1 MRTLAYIMIHE
12 RSSGILLHITS
23 LPGKYGI
30 GTMGNE
36 AFDFVEFLVESGQK
50 RWQILPLGHTSY
62 GDSPYQCFSAFAGNP
77 LLIDLDK
84 LVEQGILSESDLP
97 NESFDPESV
106 DYGAVYN
113 YKYPLLKV
121 AYNNFKNSNLHFN
134 QVQFENFCRINH
146 LWLDDYALFMAIKD
160 HQGGKSWTEWDHGL
174 KFRDHDALNW
184 ARHHLSDDIQF
195 YRFVQYLFYHQWLEL
210 KAYANNNDIKVIGDI
225 PLYVALDSADAWANP
240 DLFDFDEQ
248 RNPITVAGVPPDY
261 FSDTG
266 QLWGN
271 PIYDWKRLEETG
283 FQWWADRIRSCF
295 TLYDLLRIDH
305 FRGLA
310 AYWAVSYGEQT
321 AINGQWIEA
330 PGREMLEAVFEKLG
344 ELPIIAEDLG
354 VITPDVTAL
363 RDYFDMP
370 GMKILQFAFDS
381 GEVNSFIPYSYEKNS
396 VVYTGTHDNDT
407 TLGHF
412 LKSPEEDK
420 QRMRDYFNIDESD
433 PAWSYIRLA
442 WSTVSNMAVAPLQ
455 DVLRLDSNARM
466 NFPGKA
472 SGYWRWRYS
481 QDMLTSQ
488 HASDLMKLTKLYG
501 RW

>member
-1 MRTLAYIMIHE
+1 MIDE
-12 RSSGILLHITS
+12 RSSGLLLHITS

-30 GTMGNE
+30 GTMGKE
-36 AFDFVEFLVESGQK
+36 AFQFVEFLVESGQK
-50 RWQILPLGHTSY
+50 RWQILPLGHTGY

-84 LVEQGILSESDLP
+84 LVAQGLLSPDNLP
-97 NESFDPESV
+97 KEAFDEESV
-106 DYGAVYN
+106 DFGAIYN
-113 YKYPLLKV
+113 YKYPLLKI
-121 AYNNFKNSNLHFN
+121 AFENFEHTGHTFN
-134 QVQFENFCRINH
+134 RVQFENFCRINNS
-146 LWLDDYALFMAIKD
+146 WLDDYAFFMAIKGQ
-160 HQGGKSWTEWDHGL
+160 QGGKAWTEWDHGL

-184 ARHHLSDDIQF
+184 ARDQLYNDIRF

-210 KAYANNNDIKVIGDI
+210 KSFANNNDIKIIGDI
-225 PLYVALDSADAWANP
+225 PLYVAFDSADAWANP

-248 RNPITVAGVPPDY
+248 LNPNSVAGVPPDY
-261 FSDTG
+261 FSETG

-271 PIYDWKRLEETG
+271 PIYNWSRLEATG
-283 FQWWADRIRSCF
+283 FQWWIDRIRGCF
-295 TLYDLLRIDH
+295 TLYDILRIDH

-310 AYWAVSYGEQT
+310 AYWAVPYGEQT

-330 PGREMLEAVFEKLG
+330 PGKEMLEAVFEHLG

-363 RDYFDMP
+363 RDYFGMP

-381 GEVNSFIPYSYEKNS
+381 GEVNMFIPYSYDKNS
-396 VVYTGTHDNDT
+396 VVYTGTHDNET

-412 LKSPEEDK
+412 LASTEDDK
-420 QRMRDYFNIDESD
+420 QRMRDYFNINEDD
-433 PAWSYIRLA
+433 PAWSYMRLA

-455 DVLRLDSNARM
+455 DVLRLDTNARM

-472 SGYWRWRYS
+472 SGYWRWRYKK
-481 QDMLTSQ
+481 DMLTHQ
-488 HASDLMKLTKLYG
+488 HATELMRLTKLYG